1 MSTQTIDSPVIK
13 DVSTQTGRL
22 SIASD
27 NSQTPYN
34 NTTKKSIKRYPK
46 PKQIKP
52 KTFSKIKSNKI
63 FDEYTPENINII
75 TKDQESFANISKDNN
90 LASTQPTSQSNSKA
104 IIKKN
109 HIQKKIIPAN
119 A

>member
-1 MSTQTIDSPVIK
+1 MSTQTTNSPVIKDMSTQTIDSPVIK
-13 DVSTQTGRL
+13 DVSTQTR
-22 SIASD
+22 
-27 NSQTPYN
+27 
-34 NTTKKSIKRYPK
+34 RFPK

-90 LASTQPTSQSNSKA
+90 LASTQPASQSNSKA
-104 IIKKN
+104 IIKK
-109 HIQKKIIPAN
+109 KIYKRTNI
-119 A
+119 